1 MEYTAYNEGDIII
14 TEYGYITAEGFE
26 HLDDLD

>member
-1 MEYTAYNEGDIII
+1 MEFKSFYDGDIEV